1 MNGWKLLSSTLVLIG
16 LCRPA
21 LAAPPK
27 ANAESTSEDR
37 EFFESQVRPLLV
49 ARCHKCHGPTRG
61 KGNLSLTSRSEIIAG
76 GDSGP
81 VVVPGKPEESLLI
94 EAIRYG
100 NDQLQ
105 MPPDGK
111 LPEED
116 IARLERW
123 IQAGATWT
131 EDNRPAERP
140 ARKAQQTDEIAA
152 AGRNFWSFQPLGDP
166 APPTVQNEEWP
177 GNAVDRFILSRLEER
192 GIRRTSLA
200 DKRTLLRR
208 ATFDLTGLPP
218 TPEETADFLA
228 DESPEAFVK
237 VVERL
242 LASPRY
248 GERWGRH
255 WLDVVRYA
263 DARDLIQLPADSDFR
278 EAWRYRDWVVEAF
291 NRDLPYDKFI
301 RMQIAGDLLQP
312 TDPEEI
318 DKDGL
323 IATGLLAIADF
334 VPGDVDKERMIA
346 DYVNDQID
354 VVGRAVLGLTLAC
367 ARCHDH
373 KFDPIST
380 EDYYALA
387 GIFFSTRLIPGP
399 VAGNTPLVRAA
410 LLPPSELR
418 AIEQETARVKHRSA
432 ELAEDVRVVSE
443 REYRAHAEQLLQHET
458 EQYLLAAGDYLLLPA
473 DGRPPISEFA
483 VARELEELKLNR
495 WLKYFA
501 DAPHPALPTHL
512 ATAGRDQREKSVQEI
527 AAHLQQIFERRRTR
541 LTTDPVA
548 QALADAELFS
558 FRADDPRMLTDNAGQ
573 ISLWPD
579 HAGISDDVARVDSIP
594 GPIVATTADQTKS
607 RTVVRFH
614 GQELLEAR
622 RGVPACGTVFVV
634 FRPDTRAGAGQRLI
648 GWEDS
653 AVGQHGLGLMCDAN
667 GSLQAIVRHNG
678 TNGDVVAPSAPGSD
692 FQLVVI
698 TWGPAG
704 VSLHRN
710 GELIATNHAIDAVSS
725 DPAITALR
733 IGGPG
738 SGPAAKFSGDLTEL
752 RVYAQQL
759 DEVAQKQVEAEV
771 RQRWFGDA
779 DQGAEANRPIED
791 LYDELLSPRG
801 PFWVAEEQREQVL
814 PEESRA
820 RLAALRR
827 ARRR

>member
-1 MNGWKLLSSTLVLIG
+1 M
-16 LCRPA
+16 
-21 LAAPPK
+21 
-27 ANAESTSEDR
+27 
-37 EFFESQVRPLLV
+37 
-49 ARCHKCHGPTRG
+49 
-61 KGNLSLTSRSEIIAG
+61 
-76 GDSGP
+76 
-81 VVVPGKPEESLLI
+81 
-94 EAIRYG
+94 
-100 NDQLQ
+100 
-105 MPPDGK
+105 
-111 LPEED
+111 
-116 IARLERW
+116 
-123 IQAGATWT
+123 
-131 EDNRPAERP
+131 
-140 ARKAQQTDEIAA
+140 
-152 AGRNFWSFQPLGDP
+152 
-166 APPTVQNEEWP
+166 
-177 GNAVDRFILSRLEER
+177 
-192 GIRRTSLA
+192 
-200 DKRTLLRR
+200 
-208 ATFDLTGLPP
+208 
-218 TPEETADFLA
+218 
-228 DESPEAFVK
+228 
-237 VVERL
+237 
-242 LASPRY
+242 
-248 GERWGRH
+248 
-255 WLDVVRYA
+255 
-263 DARDLIQLPADSDFR
+263 
-278 EAWRYRDWVVEAF
+278 
-291 NRDLPYDKFI
+291 
-301 RMQIAGDLLQP
+301 
-312 TDPEEI
+312 
-318 DKDGL
+318 
-323 IATGLLAIADF
+323 
-334 VPGDVDKERMIA
+334 
-346 DYVNDQID
+346 
-354 VVGRAVLGLTLAC
+354 
-367 ARCHDH
+367 
-373 KFDPIST
+373 
-380 EDYYALA
+380 
-387 GIFFSTRLIPGP
+387 
-399 VAGNTPLVRAA
+399 
-410 LLPPSELR
+410 
-418 AIEQETARVKHRSA
+418 
-432 ELAEDVRVVSE
+432 SE

-759 DEVAQKQVEAEV
+759 DEVCRNRSKQKCDSGGSAMPIRGPKRIARSKTCTTSCYLRADRSGSPRNSASRCCQRNLAHDWRRCAELEALKTKPVSEIPRAVVVQDGGPAGTKHEGFHDAAIYIRGNPANPGPTVPRGFPRALCGERQAAIRAGSGRRELAYWLTSPDNPLTARVMVNRIWQHHFGAGLV
-771 RQRWFGDA
+771 RTSTNFGA
-779 DQGAEANRPIED
+779 RGEPPTHP
-791 LYDELLSPRG
+791 ELLDYLRS
-801 PFWVAEEQREQVL
+801 
-814 PEESRA
+814 
-820 RLAALRR
+820 ALSHRTGR
-827 ARRR
+827 SSQCIG